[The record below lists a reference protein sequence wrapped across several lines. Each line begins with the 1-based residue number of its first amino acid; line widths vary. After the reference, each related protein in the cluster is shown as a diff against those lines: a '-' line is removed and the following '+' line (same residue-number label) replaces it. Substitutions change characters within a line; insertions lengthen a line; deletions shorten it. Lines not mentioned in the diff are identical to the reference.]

1 MCEKR
6 RDAGVRRGFPS
17 PRPAGRDASMR
28 KWTEIGPMTAMF
40 GRAPLDDASPCA
52 RRPDKKSGMPAETL
66 SSEIYIPSRTH
77 LAELLKAEEEEAVLV
92 LGPGNACGKRRD
104 ENIRISTHSAPRVT
118 ARSSLAE
125 SRADQMRSGGFGK
138 KRTNRGKIAGKKSS
152 PFLRSLVG
160 ATAESDR
167 WPSSLVGGG
176 ACLEFSSIG
185 SADCVFRMPS
195 VAASTSSD
203 RPAMVAGCPLEKE
216 GALPQLVETA
226 SACVARWG
234 SAGGAGNDVKYPSG
248 CSQLASFFEY
258 TFAGAC
264 TCGRL
269 RRVIHPRSS
278 PALYLR
284 LDPVECKVTCP
295 AGAKYRA
302 RRIASNFRVNTLGQT
317 SHGGSMQKNQCHV
330 RDTATPGDSPRSIQ
344 ILCDLSQAM
353 WINSSASIG
362 TGCQL

>member
-104 ENIRISTHSAPRVT
+104 ENIRINTHSAPRVT

-226 SACVARWG
+226 SACVARWV

-317 SHGGSMQKNQCHV
+317 SHGGSMQKIN
-330 RDTATPGDSPRSIQ
+330 AMSE
-344 ILCDLSQAM
+344 ILQRQEILLVLSKSYA
-353 WINSSASIG
+353 I
-362 TGCQL
+362 